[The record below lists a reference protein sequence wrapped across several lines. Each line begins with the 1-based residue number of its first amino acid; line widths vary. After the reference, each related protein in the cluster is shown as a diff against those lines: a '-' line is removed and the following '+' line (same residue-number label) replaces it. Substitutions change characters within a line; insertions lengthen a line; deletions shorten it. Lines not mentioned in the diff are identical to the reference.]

1 MLVEFDFF
9 SSSRRHTRC
18 ALVTGVQTC
27 ALPISSSDE
36 SLATVIPAGVV
47 TGVGAGDVTITGTL
61 KDTSVCGAH
70 CSASRTITVTAAV
83 CEIPLQMSQGASIDS
98 LLSGLCLTCST
109 TNLNNVIDADP
120 QTYGSVFLPVALL
133 KDAVT
138 GTATAEPPYAPFT
151 AGPTAGFVVATAN
164 GSLLTAEVG
173 NQIVVRTLNGGTATG
188 DASNMAGTP
197 LRLDLLGT
205 AVIGD
210 LGTTAQPLFISTTQ
224 DFDAVQITFSSGLAS
239 ALSSYKVF
247 AACGK
252 GPQ

>member
-36 SLATVIPAGVV
+36 SLATVRPAGVV

-133 KDAVT
+133 NAAVT
-138 GTATAEPPYAPFT
+138 VTATAEPPYAPFT
-151 AGPTAGFVVATAN
+151 AGPTAGFVVANAN

-173 NQIVVRTLNGGTATG
+173 NQIVVRTLNGGTAPRSEEHT
-188 DASNMAGTP
+188 SELQSLM
-197 LRLDLLGT
+197 RISY
-205 AVIGD
+205 AVFC
-210 LGTTAQPLFISTTQ
+210 LKQKQS
-224 DFDAVQITFSSGLAS
+224 
-239 ALSSYKVF
+239 
-247 AACGK
+247 
-252 GPQ
+252 